1 MHPKLGAGYF
11 TTPSSTRA
19 AKRGVCERNSAAP
32 KPLPTR
38 TRITAALMADDD
50 AHDDIGIDNGFVQG
64 DDEVL
69 KAAIKAREAQCT
81 PQLLRESPGQAL
93 KIALQDPPYNTRTM
107 AVKELSAMVAV
118 KALHAIKDAEASQV
132 RATPPRCPP
141 RSPPRSPP
149 HSPGWHILARVA
161 PPALASRP
169 PPHRGVRQTSPPLH
183 PRAPRPPPPP
193 HISLPSPP
201 RPCQRYGTDGHGPRV
216 LPLPPCPPTMSPH
229 TTPPY
234 TGPPRRLLL

>member
-1 MHPKLGAGYF
+1 MHPAKWAGYF

-141 RSPPRSPP
+141 RSPP

-183 PRAPRPPPPP
+183 PRAPRPPLPP
-193 HISLPSPP
+193 SSPSP
-201 RPCQRYGTDGHGPRV
+201 RPLAPASGTVPMAMA
-216 LPLPPCPPTMSPH
+216 LESPPCPPAPQ
-229 TTPPY
+229 P
-234 TGPPRRLLL
+234 